1 MRVGGC
7 LIPMTCGLG
16 DYVMPAAYCLGIV
29 ASRQQDIKQFVNN
42 HTDIPRTYFPRAYFP
57 HTDSSYITCYY
68 RK

>member
-42 HTDIPRTYFPRAYFP
+42 HTDIPWPYFPRIN
-57 HTDSSYITCYY
+57 TDSSYITCYY